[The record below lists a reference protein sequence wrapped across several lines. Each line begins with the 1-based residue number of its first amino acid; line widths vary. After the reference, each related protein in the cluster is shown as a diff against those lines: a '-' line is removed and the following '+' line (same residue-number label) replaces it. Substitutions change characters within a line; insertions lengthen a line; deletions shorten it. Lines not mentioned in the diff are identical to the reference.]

1 MGGYLLHSLMIALI
15 GLPGSGK
22 STVGRQL
29 ARRLQVPF
37 YDSDSIIEE
46 RLGYSIREAFERDG
60 EIFFRDLEESVLD
73 ELSHIPKG
81 VLSTGGGAILRP
93 TTRQRLRE
101 RGTVVYLNAQPEK
114 IFRRLQNDT
123 TRPLLQVAN
132 PMARLRDLFTARDP
146 LYRDAAHFAIDTGRP
161 SVSTLINTILMQLE
175 LCQTTPLSL
184 PTSVSN

>member
-1 MGGYLLHSLMIALI
+1 MIALI

-73 ELSHIPKG
+73 ELSQIPQG